1 MSEIITRSGSSN
13 GDRGH
18 PAIARIADC
27 VTFFMP
33 TDEFENL
40 KLENLLNLNENKE
53 LGEIIGRARDFA
65 RLTEVLALALPEDL
79 REGLVAA
86 SVSPDGELVVFGQS
100 PAWAARLRYEA
111 TAMLEAARATGQSAT
126 RVRVRVSHQSAER

>member
-1 MSEIITRSGSSN
+1 M
-13 GDRGH
+13 
-18 PAIARIADC
+18 AI
-27 VTFFMP
+27 
-33 TDEFENL
+33 DESENL
-40 KLENLLNLNENKE
+40 KLENLLNRNEIGE

-65 RLTEVLALALPEDL
+65 RLTEAVAGALPEDL

-111 TAMLEAARATGQSAT
+111 SAMLEAARAGGQNAMS
-126 RVRVRVSHQSAER
+126 VRVRVSHQPAER